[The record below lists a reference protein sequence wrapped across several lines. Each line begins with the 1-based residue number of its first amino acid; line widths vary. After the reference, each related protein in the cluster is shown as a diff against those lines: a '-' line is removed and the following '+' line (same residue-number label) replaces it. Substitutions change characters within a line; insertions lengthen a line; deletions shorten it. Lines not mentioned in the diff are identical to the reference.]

1 MGIIKVLDDSTINKI
16 AAGEVIERPFSI
28 VKELVENALDA
39 GSTDITVEV
48 RNGGIGFI
56 RISDNGRGM
65 EKEDMELAFM
75 RHATSKI
82 RSASDLYTIHTLGF
96 RGEALASIAAV
107 AKVEMLSKTKDAVT
121 GWRRCMEGG
130 KCTAMEECGCQEGTT
145 ITVTELFYNTPARL
159 KFLKSETREGSY
171 ITDVMQNLAMSHS
184 DVSFKYRLNDKLIFA
199 TRGDRDL
206 KSCILAIYGRSF
218 ASNIIEVK
226 YSKDL
231 ISVWGFIGNA
241 NLSKGNRNYQS
252 IYVNGRYVKNKTIT
266 AAAEAAY
273 KSMLTINKFPFF
285 VLTLTVNPEFVDVNV
300 HPAKSEV
307 KFQDEQMVFSCVF
320 HCVKDGLMAISPLLS
335 DDTKPKKEGYMISPI
350 QSYTQQSFTASTQ
363 PISYTSCSSQEPVDT
378 RDIPAWEVSQKSIPG
393 TAHESANDYTIGE
406 TDYEA
411 FQDEQEAEDN
421 AIIRQVP
428 KFGPLSIIGQVHF
441 TYIIAEDSESIYII
455 DQHAAH
461 ERIYYE
467 KYQKAYREA
476 GIQYQA
482 LITPIVINLSP
493 SEKIL
498 VMENTSIFE
507 NLGYILEDF
516 GGGAIALRA
525 VPVIY
530 GNPDPKEL
538 FQEILSSF
546 EGGKKELPHTIDKI
560 LYTMACKSAIKA
572 GDKLSLKEM
581 CELINTLRLCDSPF
595 TCPHG
600 RPTIIKMSETE
611 LEKKFKRIQ

>member
-16 AAGEVIERPFSI
+16 AAGEVIERPASI

-107 AKVEMLSKTKDAVT
+107 AKVEMLSKTKAAVT

-184 DVSFKYRLNDKLIFA
+184 DVSFKYRLNDKLVFA

-206 KSCILAIYGRSF
+206 KSCILAIYGRNF

-285 VLTLTVNPEFVDVNV
+285 VLSLTVNPEFVDVNV

-320 HCVKDGLMAISPLLS
+320 HCVKDGLMAISPLLN
-335 DDTKPKKEGYMISPI
+335 DDTKLKKEDYMISPI
-350 QSYTQQSFTASTQ
+350 QSYTQQSFTASPQ
-363 PISYTSCSSQEPVDT
+363 ITSFSPQKPVDT
-378 RDIPAWEVSQKSIPG
+378 RDISAWEGVQKSIPEA
-393 TAHESANDYTIGE
+393 AHESSNDYTIGE
-406 TDYEA
+406 MGYEA
-411 FQDEQEAEDN
+411 SQKQQDAEDKS
-421 AIIRQVP
+421 IMHQVP

-441 TYIIAEDSESIYII
+441 TYIIAEDSESMYII

-476 GIQYQA
+476 GIQCQA

-507 NLGYILEDF
+507 NLGYIIEDF

-525 VPVIY
+525 VPVIF

-538 FQEILSSF
+538 FQDFQEILSSF
-546 EGGKKELPHTIDKI
+546 EVGEKELPHTIDKI

-572 GDKLSLKEM
+572 GHKLSLLEM
-581 CELINTLRLCDSPF
+581 NELINTLRLCDSPF

>member
-1 MGIIKVLDDSTINKI
+1 MGIINVLDDSTINKI
-16 AAGEVIERPFSI
+16 AAGEVIERPSSI

-48 RNGGIGFI
+48 RSGGIGFI
-56 RISDNGRGM
+56 RITDNGRGM
-65 EKEDMELAFM
+65 EKEDMELAFL

-82 RSASDLYTIHTLGF
+82 QSASDLYIIHTLGF

-107 AKVEMLSKTKDAVT
+107 AKAEMLSKPRDRET

-130 KCTAMEECGCQEGTT
+130 KCTAMEECGCQEGTI
-145 ITVTELFYNTPARL
+145 ITVQELFYNTPARL

-171 ITDVMQNLAMSHS
+171 ITDVMQNLAMSHT
-184 DVSFKYRLNDKLIFA
+184 DVCFKYRLNDKLVFA
-199 TRGDRDL
+199 TRGDKDL
-206 KSCILAIYGRSF
+206 KSSILAIYGRSF

-226 YSKDL
+226 GSRDL
-231 ISVWGFIGNA
+231 ISVRGFIGNA
-241 NLSKGNRNYQS
+241 SLSKGNRNYQS

-266 AAAEAAY
+266 AAVEAAY

-285 VLTLTVNPEFVDVNV
+285 VLSLTVSPEFVDVNV

-307 KFQDEQMVFSCVF
+307 KFQDEQMVFSSVF
-320 HCVKDGLMAISPLLS
+320 HCVKDGLISISPLLN
-335 DDTKPKKEGYMISPI
+335 DDVGITKSSFGSYPKE
-350 QSYTQQSFTASTQ
+350 SYSQQSFSSTTPVYSPLKDEKTPEHTKEASWEAAREALYIYENQNSKDDTPLEKETEINDTAAASHQ
-363 PISYTSCSSQEPVDT
+363 I
-378 RDIPAWEVSQKSIPG
+378 
-393 TAHESANDYTIGE
+393 
-406 TDYEA
+406 
-411 FQDEQEAEDN
+411 
-421 AIIRQVP
+421 P

-441 TYIIAEDSESIYII
+441 TYIIAEDSESMYII

-467 KYQKAYREA
+467 KYQRAYKEA
-476 GIQYQA
+476 GIQCQS
-482 LITPIVINLSP
+482 LIAPIVINLSP
-493 SEKIL
+493 SEKIM
-498 VMENTSIFE
+498 VMDNTSIFE

-525 VPVIY
+525 VPVIF

-538 FQEILSSF
+538 FQEVISSF
-546 EGGKKELPHTIDKI
+546 EGGEKELPHTIDKV
-560 LYTMACKSAIKA
+560 LYTMACKSAVKA

-581 CELINTLRLCDSPF
+581 SELINTLRLCDSPF

-600 RPTIIKMSETE
+600 RPTIIKMSETD

>member
-1 MGIIKVLDDSTINKI
+1 MGIINVLDDSTINKI
-16 AAGEVIERPFSI
+16 AAGEVIERPASI

-56 RISDNGRGM
+56 RITDNGRGM
-65 EKEDMELAFM
+65 EKEDMELAFL

-107 AKVEMLSKTKDAVT
+107 SKVEMLSKTKDSVT

-145 ITVTELFYNTPARL
+145 ITVTDLFYNTPARF

-171 ITDVMQNLAMSHS
+171 ITDVMQNLAMSHT
-184 DVSFKYRLNDKLIFA
+184 DVSFKYRLNDKLVFA
-199 TRGDRDL
+199 TRGDKDL
-206 KSCILAIYGRSF
+206 RSCILAIYGRSF

-231 ISVWGFIGNA
+231 ISVYGFIGNA

-252 IYVNGRYVKNKTIT
+252 IFVNGRYVKNKTIT

-300 HPAKSEV
+300 HPAKAEV

-320 HCVKDGLMAISPLLS
+320 HCVKDGLMAISPLLN
-335 DDTKPKKEGYMISPI
+335 DDMKPKKEDYMVSPI
-350 QSYTQQSFTASTQ
+350 QSYTQQSFTVPSN
-363 PISYTSCSSQEPVDT
+363 PISYTVAEEEPVQAKDT
-378 RDIPAWEVSQKSIPG
+378 SWESTQ
-393 TAHESANDYTIGE
+393 ESADDYANDMANDSVPNE
-406 TDYEA
+406 K
-411 FQDEQEAEDN
+411 EDIEDTP
-421 AIIRQVP
+421 AISEDTSKIRQVP

-441 TYIIAEDSESIYII
+441 TYIIAEDSENMYII

-467 KYQKAYREA
+467 KYQKAYRQA
-476 GIQYQA
+476 GIQCQA
-482 LITPIVINLSP
+482 LITPIIMNLSP
-493 SEKIL
+493 SEKML

-525 VPVIY
+525 VPVIF

-538 FQEILSSF
+538 FQEVLSSF
-546 EGGKKELPHTIDKI
+546 EGGEKELPHTIDKI

-581 CELINTLRLCDSPF
+581 SELINTLRLCDSPF

-600 RPTIIKMSETE
+600 RPTIIKMSETD

>member
-1 MGIIKVLDDSTINKI
+1 MGIINVLDDSTINKI
-16 AAGEVIERPFSI
+16 AAGEVIERPSSI

-65 EKEDMELAFM
+65 EKEDMELAFL

-107 AKVEMLSKTKDAVT
+107 AKVDMLSKSRDTIA
-121 GWRRCMEGG
+121 GWRRHMEGG
-130 KCTAMEECGCQEGTT
+130 KCTAMEESGCQDGTI

-171 ITDVMQNLAMSHS
+171 ITDVMQNLAMSHT
-184 DVSFKYRLNDKLIFA
+184 DVSFKYRLNDKLVFA
-199 TRGDRDL
+199 TRGDKDL
-206 KSCILAIYGRSF
+206 KSSILAIYGRSF
-218 ASNIIEVK
+218 ASNLIEIK

-231 ISVWGFIGNA
+231 ISVCGFIGNA

-285 VLTLTVNPEFVDVNV
+285 VLSLTINPEFVDVNV

-307 KFQDEQMVFSCVF
+307 KFQDEQMVFSCIF
-320 HCVKDGLMAISPLLS
+320 HCVKDGLMAISPLLN
-335 DDTKPKKEGYMISPI
+335 DNVKPEEEGYNRHPS
-350 QSYTQQSFTASTQ
+350 QSYTQQSFTASSQ
-363 PISYTSCSSQEPVDT
+363 PLCYAEEEAIQMNAAPCKTVQEHVHNYSY
-378 RDIPAWEVSQKSIPG
+378 
-393 TAHESANDYTIGE
+393 ESNSAAEQYE
-406 TDYEA
+406 TD
-411 FQDEQEAEDN
+411 DEGTSALH
-421 AIIRQVP
+421 QVP
-428 KFGPLSIIGQVHF
+428 KFGPLSIIGQIHF
-441 TYIIAEDSESIYII
+441 TYIIAEDSESMYLI

-467 KYQKAYREA
+467 KYQKAYKEA
-476 GIQYQA
+476 GIQCQA
-482 LITPIVINLSP
+482 LIAPIVINLSP
-493 SEKIL
+493 SEKIM
-498 VMENTSIFE
+498 VMENADLFE
-507 NLGYILEDF
+507 NLGYVLEDF

-525 VPVIY
+525 VPVIF

-538 FQEILSSF
+538 FQEVIASF
-546 EGGKKELPHTIDKI
+546 EGGEKELPHTIDKV

-581 CELINTLRLCDSPF
+581 SELINTLRLCDSPF

>member
-1 MGIIKVLDDSTINKI
+1 MGKINVLDDSTINKI
-16 AAGEVIERPFSI
+16 AAGEVIERPASI

-56 RISDNGRGM
+56 RISDNGCGM
-65 EKEDMELAFM
+65 EKEDMELAFL

-82 RSASDLYTIHTLGF
+82 RSASDIYSIHTLGF

-107 AKVEMLSKTKDAVT
+107 AKVEMLSKTREAVT

-130 KCTAMEECGCQEGTT
+130 KCTAMEESGCQEGTT
-145 ITVTELFYNTPARL
+145 ITVTDLFYNTPARL

-171 ITDVMQNLAMSHS
+171 ITDVMQNLAMSHT
-184 DVSFKYRLNDKLIFA
+184 DVSFKYRLNGKLVFA
-199 TRGDRDL
+199 TRGDKDL

-218 ASNIIEVK
+218 ASNIIEVR
-226 YSKDL
+226 YSRDL
-231 ISVWGFIGNA
+231 ISIYGFIGNS

-285 VLTLTVNPEFVDVNV
+285 VLSLTVNPEFVDVNV
-300 HPAKSEV
+300 HPAKAEI

-320 HCVKDGLMAISPLLS
+320 HCVKDGLMAISPLLN
-335 DDTKPKKEGYMISPI
+335 DDTNTEKKDYVVPI
-350 QSYTQQSFTASTQ
+350 IKSYTQQSFDTSPQ
-363 PISYTSCSSQEPVDT
+363 SISYAVDEPADASDT
-378 RDIPAWEVSQKSIPG
+378 KDISY
-393 TAHESANDYTIGE
+393 ESAQESRDDYSTSEEI
-406 TDYEA
+406 TDTVPTTE
-411 FQDEQEAEDN
+411 EEGTEDKSEMHH
-421 AIIRQVP
+421 VP

-441 TYIIAEDSESIYII
+441 TYIIAEDRESMYII

-476 GIQYQA
+476 GIQCQA
-482 LITPIVINLSP
+482 LIAPIVINLSP
-493 SEKIL
+493 NEKML
-498 VMENTSIFE
+498 VMENTNIFE
-507 NLGYILEDF
+507 NLGYVIEDF

-525 VPVIY
+525 VPVIF

-538 FQEILSSF
+538 FQEILSDF
-546 EGGKKELPHTIDKI
+546 EGGEKELPHTIDKI

-581 CELINTLRLCDSPF
+581 SELINTLRMCDSPF

>member
-1 MGIIKVLDDSTINKI
+1 MGIINVLDDSTINKI
-16 AAGEVIERPFSI
+16 AAGEVIERPSSI

-65 EKEDMELAFM
+65 EKEDMELAFL

-107 AKVEMLSKTKDAVT
+107 SKVEMLSKPKDAVT

-130 KCTAMEECGCQEGTT
+130 KCTAMEECGCQEGTIIT
-145 ITVTELFYNTPARL
+145 ITELFYNTPARL

-171 ITDVMQNLAMSHS
+171 ITDVMQNLAMSHT
-184 DVSFKYRLNDKLIFA
+184 DVSFKYRLNDKLVFA
-199 TRGDRDL
+199 TRGDKDL
-206 KSCILAIYGRSF
+206 KSSILSIYGRSF

-231 ISVWGFIGNA
+231 ISVYGFIGNA

-266 AAAEAAY
+266 AAVEAAY

-285 VLTLTVNPEFVDVNV
+285 VLSLTVNPEFIDVNV
-300 HPAKSEV
+300 HPAKSEI
-307 KFQDEQMVFSCVF
+307 KFQDEQMVFSWVF
-320 HCVKDGLMAISPLLS
+320 HCVKDGLMAISPLLN
-335 DDTKPKKEGYMISPI
+335 DNMKPKKEDYMGSPI
-350 QSYTQQSFTASTQ
+350 QSYTQQSFTAPSQ
-363 PISYTSCSSQEPVDT
+363 PVSYTVEEPEAT
-378 RDIPAWEVSQKSIPG
+378 RD
-393 TAHESANDYTIGE
+393 TYRESAQESSNDYSIGDTNASVPKE
-406 TDYEA
+406 K
-411 FQDEQEAEDN
+411 EDSEDTS
-421 AIIRQVP
+421 ALRQVP
-428 KFGPLSIIGQVHF
+428 KFGPLSIIGQIHF
-441 TYIIAEDSESIYII
+441 TYIIAEDSESMYII

-467 KYQKAYREA
+467 KYQKAYKEA
-476 GIQYQA
+476 GIQCQA
-482 LITPIVINLSP
+482 LIAPIVINLSP
-493 SEKIL
+493 SEKII
-498 VMENTSIFE
+498 VMESTRIFE
-507 NLGYILEDF
+507 NLGYVIEDF
-516 GGGAIALRA
+516 GGGDIALRA
-525 VPVIY
+525 VPVIF

-538 FQEILSSF
+538 FLEVVSGF
-546 EGGKKELPHTIDKI
+546 EGGEKELPHTIDKI

-581 CELINTLRLCDSPF
+581 SELINTLRLCDSPF

-600 RPTIIKMSETE
+600 RPTIIKISETE
-611 LEKKFKRIQ
+611 MEKKFKRIQ